1 MLNPLQ
7 LDGVK
12 GALAENYVAS
22 ALQVNG
28 YVPYYWESEGKAEID
43 FIIQHKQGDII
54 PVDINLFWLFVYLL
68 YEPGCKKNKNN

>member
-1 MLNPLQ
+1 MPDTGLLCSKFGLNSQNLLLNPLQ

-54 PVDINLFWLFVYLL
+54 PVDINLF
-68 YEPGCKKNKNN
+68 